1 MNEIQSLIF
10 LLVAAALLAQLAI
23 RIKVPYPVFLVLG
36 GVAISLV
43 PGLPTLTIPPE
54 VIFLVFLP
62 PLLHASA
69 YSSSPLDLR
78 AQLRPI
84 LLLAIGLVL
93 ITATA
98 IALVGHFVVGLPWAA
113 AFVLGG
119 ILAPTD
125 PVAAEAVFKRLGV
138 PDRVATIVGGES
150 LVNDGSG
157 LVAYQLAV
165 AAVVTG
171 TFSVLGAGAQF
182 LFVSGGGLVFGL
194 VAAHLFLPLWARL
207 REPSIVIALSLLVP
221 YVVYVIA
228 DTVLG
233 ISGILAVVSYGLYQ
247 SWRSTD
253 LYSEASTRLQSYSFW
268 EMVVFLLEALLF
280 VLLGQQL
287 PSILSNLG
295 EYSFFELLF
304 YAALV
309 YVVVVGVRMLSF
321 FSEPYLHPVID
332 RILRVHY
339 PRASRQEQL
348 VMSWSGM
355 RGAVSLAAALAIP
368 LTTGAGDAFPGRD
381 LILFLTFSVILATLV
396 LQGLSLGPLVDYLNL
411 KSDPDA
417 DKLDELKA
425 RLESARS
432 ALATLERARSE
443 ETDSDQEDHAD
454 QEDRVNHVSARGQD
468 RMREYYEE
476 RIRRYT
482 AGLDAGGTTQ
492 EYAESSDAWRGWRRR
507 LLAAEREA
515 LVSLRKRGEISQ
527 EAMRRVE
534 RDLDLEESRIGG

>member
-10 LLVAAALLAQLAI
+10 LLVAAALLAQFAM

-36 GVAISLV
+36 GAAISFV
-43 PGLPTLTIPPE
+43 PGLPTLEIPPE

-98 IALVGHFVVGLPWAA
+98 IAFVAHFVVGLPWAA

-165 AAVVTG
+165 VAVVTG
-171 TFSVLGAGAQF
+171 TFSILDAGAQF
-182 LFVSGGGLVFGL
+182 LLVGGGGLVFGL
-194 VAAHLFLPLWARL
+194 LTARLLLPLWSRL
-207 REPSIVIALSLLVP
+207 REPSIVIALSLLIP
-221 YVVYVIA
+221 YGVYVIA
-228 DTVLG
+228 DGFLG
-233 ISGILAVVSYGLYQ
+233 VSGILAVVTYGLYQ
-247 SWRSTD
+247 SWRAPN
-253 LYSEASTRLQSYSFW
+253 LYSEASTRLQSVSFW
-268 EMVVFLLEALLF
+268 EVLVFLMEVLLF

-287 PSILSNLG
+287 PSILANLG
-295 EYSFFELLF
+295 EYSSPELLF

-309 YVVVVGVRMLSF
+309 YAVVVGVRLAAF
-321 FSEPYLHPVID
+321 FSEPYIHPVID
-332 RILRVHY
+332 RILRAEY
-339 PRASRQEQL
+339 PRASRREQF
-348 VMSWSGM
+348 VMGWSGM

-381 LILFLTFSVILATLV
+381 LILFLTFSVILATLT
-396 LQGLSLGPLVDYLNL
+396 LQGLTLGPLVDAL
-411 KSDPDA
+411 KLRSDEDA
-417 DKLDELKA
+417 DKVDELKA

-432 ALATLERARSE
+432 ALAALEQTSMAETGSDHISARS
-443 ETDSDQEDHAD
+443 
-454 QEDRVNHVSARGQD
+454 RD

-482 AGLDAGGTTQ
+482 SGLDAGGTTQ
-492 EYAESSDAWRGWRRR
+492 EYAESSESWRSWRRS
-507 LLAAEREA
+507 LLASERTA

-527 EAMRRVE
+527 EAMKRVE